1 MEIILRPAAPEDA
14 AAGTALLARSMAGF
28 GDALLGLG
36 SHARQLAVLEHFWRR
51 SDNRFSHR
59 LCEFAMLEGEVAGL
73 VLSYAGTRS
82 AALNFGVV
90 RGILKVFSLREALR
104 FVRLALYE
112 AGVTEVLRDEYL
124 LSNLAVFPQFEGR
137 GVGRFLLQRA
147 DELAR
152 ATGLRRITLTVE
164 MENARA
170 RALYL
175 SHGYR
180 IIQSHPTPHLAQR
193 LATIGTERLIKDL

>member
-1 MEIILRPAAPEDA
+1 VEITLRPATPEDA
-14 AAGTALLARSMAGF
+14 AVGTALLARSMAGF

-59 LCEFAMLEGEVAGL
+59 LCELALVEGEIAGL
-73 VLSYAGTRS
+73 VLSYAGARS
-82 AALNFGVV
+82 TALNFGVA
-90 RGILKVFSLREALR
+90 RGIFRVYSLREALR
-104 FVRLALYE
+104 FVRLALTE

-124 LSNLAVFPQFEGR
+124 LSNLAVFPGFEGR
-137 GVGRFLLQRA
+137 GVGRFLLHRA

-152 ATGLRRITLTVE
+152 ATGVRRITLTVE
-164 MENARA
+164 IGNERA
-170 RALYL
+170 RGLYL

-180 IIQSHPTPHLAQR
+180 VIQRHPTPHLKR
-193 LATIGTERLIKDL
+193 LLATIGTERLIKDI